1 MQSRMDRYHTSK
13 SKGYE
18 RTTKNTELYKKVYD
32 DIYSDTSYKN
42 MSIIDT
48 AKEINID
55 KLKNILDDTYDNK
68 QYRTLD
74 NYSAEDL
81 SLNDKINYPSTDNDI
96 YDINEI
102 IDRAKSK
109 RAFIEE
115 AKEKQKYLDVIESRN
130 AKYEKKYSVLK
141 DEEQELEDLINTMTI
156 PAINSEND
164 LMADL
169 MGDEN
174 TIVTKPVDTN
184 FEIANNED
192 SSNEETDTSSM
203 TDKLDKLDKTFYT
216 DSNMLTKNDFEDF
229 SELNKELNKSKTITK
244 VIIIIIIILLVI
256 VTAYFGVTKYLLK

>member
-1 MQSRMDRYHTSK
+1 MQSRMDRYQTSK

-68 QYRTLD
+68 QYRTLN

-81 SLNDKINYPSTDNDI
+81 SLNDKISYPNTDNDI

-130 AKYEKKYSVLK
+130 TKYENKYSALK
-141 DEEQELEDLINTMTI
+141 DEEQDIEDLINTMTM
-156 PAINSEND
+156 PAVNSEND

-174 TIVTKPVDTN
+174 TVVTKPVDTD
-184 FEIANNED
+184 FEISNNTD
-192 SSNEETDTSSM
+192 SLEEQTSTSSM

-229 SELNKELNKSKTITK
+229 SALNKELNKSKIITK
-244 VIIIIIIILLVI
+244 VIIIIIILLVI
-256 VTAYFGVTKYLLK
+256 VAAYFGVTKYLLK